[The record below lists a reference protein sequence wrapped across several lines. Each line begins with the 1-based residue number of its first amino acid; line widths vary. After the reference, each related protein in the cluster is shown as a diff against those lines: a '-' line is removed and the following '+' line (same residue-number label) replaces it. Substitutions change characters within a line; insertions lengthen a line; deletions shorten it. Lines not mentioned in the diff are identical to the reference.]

1 MSKIEDSLDVLKIVR
16 NGRALNTLL
25 RLLLS
30 SDERRLVRLQRRHSV
45 LEPLLISSS
54 DEDKISDNALMLQV
68 EATHANTLPVAT

>member
-1 MSKIEDSLDVLKIVR
+1 MSKVEDSLDVVKIVR

-30 SDERRLVRLQRRHSV
+30 SDERRLVRVQRRHSV
-45 LEPLLISSS
+45 LEPLLRSSS

-68 EATHANTLPVAT
+68 KATHANTLPAAT